1 VGHED
6 GKLIPVASAR
16 KIILNSVARL
26 GEEEISLESSLGRV
40 LAETIKATRDVPP
53 LRNSAMDGFAITAA
67 ATEGASVKLPASLP
81 IVRTI
86 PAGDLPGRK
95 VDHDKAVR
103 IMTGAAVPDGVD
115 TVVPVE
121 QTSVKDEIL
130 ILTEPMPPGKNIR
143 EAGEDITSG
152 GIILEPARQLR
163 PADIGL
169 LASQGVEEVSVYR
182 KPEVA
187 ILATGDEVVPL
198 GVEPEE
204 AQIFSSNSYSL
215 AALVTECGALP
226 RQLDIARD
234 EPEHLTEMIKN
245 GLKSNVLITTGG
257 ISMGDYDYLKDVFG
271 RMEVKIHFW
280 RVAQKPGKPMTFG
293 EKDGTLVFALP
304 GNPVSAMISFELYVR
319 PALRKM
325 MGHARLFRPT
335 VQAVLE
341 EDIRKKRGRRNFIRG
356 VVRKDD
362 GILYVKTT
370 GEQGAGILR
379 SMSEAN
385 GIIILP
391 EDVVGADAGDMV
403 DVYLLDSE
411 EALSG

>member
-1 VGHED
+1 MGHED
-6 GKLIPVASAR
+6 GKLIPAAR
-16 KIILNSVARL
+16 ATEIILNSATRL
-26 GEEEISLESSLGRV
+26 DKENIQLENSLGRV
-40 LAETIKATRDVPP
+40 LIETIIASRDVPP
-53 LRNSAMDGFAITAA
+53 LKNSAMDGFAITAA
-67 ATEGASVKLPASLP
+67 VTKGASEKSPVYLP

-86 PAGDLPGRK
+86 HAGDLPGRK

-103 IMTGAAVPDGVD
+103 IMTGAPVPDGVD

-130 ILTEPMPPGKNIR
+130 ILAEPMPPGKNVR
-143 EAGEDITSG
+143 EAGEDIAVG
-152 GIILEPARQLR
+152 GIILEPGRQLK

-182 KPEVA
+182 RPVVA

-198 GVEPEE
+198 GQEPTE
-204 AQIFSSNSYSL
+204 AQIYSSNSYSL

-226 RQLDIARD
+226 RQLGIARD
-234 EPEHLTEMIKN
+234 EPEHLAEMIRK
-245 GLKSNVLITTGG
+245 GLKSEVLITTGG
-257 ISMGDYDYLKDVFG
+257 ISMGDHDYLKDVFG
-271 RMEVKIHFW
+271 RIDVKIHFW

-293 EKDGTLVFALP
+293 EKDGTPVFALP
-304 GNPVSAMISFELYVR
+304 GNPVSAMLSFELYVR

-325 MGHARLFRPT
+325 MGHSRLFRPT

-362 GILYVKTT
+362 GTLYAKTT
-370 GEQGAGILR
+370 GKQGSGILR

-391 EDVVGADAGDMV
+391 EDVSGADAGDMV
-403 DVYLLDSE
+403 EVYLLDSE
-411 EALSG
+411 EALA

>member
-1 VGHED
+1 MGHED

-16 KIILNSVARL
+16 EIILNSVVRL
-26 GEEEISLESSLGRV
+26 GEEAISLESSLGRV
-40 LAETIKATRDVPP
+40 LAETIKASRDVPP
-53 LRNSAMDGFAITAA
+53 LCNSAMDGFAITAA

-103 IMTGAAVPDGVD
+103 IMTGAPVPDGVD

-121 QTSVKDEIL
+121 RTSVKDEIL

-143 EAGEDITSG
+143 EAGEDIASG

-169 LASQGVEEVSVYR
+169 LASQGIEEVSVYR
-182 KPEVA
+182 RPEVA

-271 RMEVKIHFW
+271 MMDVKIHFW

-304 GNPVSAMISFELYVR
+304 GNPVSAMISFELYAR

-362 GILYVKTT
+362 GILYAKTT
-370 GEQGAGILR
+370 GEQGSGILR

-403 DVYLLDSE
+403 EVYLLDSE

>member
-1 VGHED
+1 
-6 GKLIPVASAR
+6 
-16 KIILNSVARL
+16 
-26 GEEEISLESSLGRV
+26 
-40 LAETIKATRDVPP
+40 
-53 LRNSAMDGFAITAA
+53 
-67 ATEGASVKLPASLP
+67 
-81 IVRTI
+81 
-86 PAGDLPGRK
+86 
-95 VDHDKAVR
+95 
-103 IMTGAAVPDGVD
+103 
-115 TVVPVE
+115 
-121 QTSVKDEIL
+121 
-130 ILTEPMPPGKNIR
+130 
-143 EAGEDITSG
+143 

-182 KPEVA
+182 RPEVA

-362 GILYVKTT
+362 GILYAKTT
-370 GEQGAGILR
+370 GEQGSGILR

-411 EALSG
+411 EALS